1 MVFPE
6 RRTCAVSFEALSK
19 WSNYLSVLV
28 EAEDMSPWTGT
39 TEDVDPNFGRF
50 VFVLFSLSYY
60 MVRICMMVTTS
71 QITNTHT
78 HLLFPPI
85 LVLRDVLTE

>member
-1 MVFPE
+1 MPKIEGVAYLE
-6 RRTCAVSFEALSK
+6 GHLKLNKYGTCVYCVVSY
-19 WSNYLSVLV
+19 NV
-28 EAEDMSPWTGT
+28 G
-39 TEDVDPNFGRF
+39 PNFGRF

-60 MVRICMMVTTS
+60 MVRICMMITTS